1 MSQIN
6 VRNIL
11 VGYGDMYYAAQGTDL
26 PDFAANTTDVR
37 LQDSFD
43 DDANWSYVGATQE
56 GIELAYEPDYG
67 EVEVDQ
73 FRDAAVLFNQ
83 MTTVTLN
90 TTLAEATLENLLLA
104 WGLADEYL
112 QQVDSKV
119 ESFSVGNAPVDPVE
133 RSVAF
138 VGKGAPATYEADPV
152 GNPGVF
158 TTSARDRVYLG
169 RRVLSIEGATLNLSR
184 TENTAYPV
192 SFRLLPDPAFRDSEY
207 GVILDRI
214 PGDSTANPDPTNVFA

>member
-26 PDFAANTTDVR
+26 PDFASNTSDVR

-43 DDANWSYVGATQE
+43 GDANWSYVGATQE
-56 GIELAYEPDYG
+56 GIELAYSPDYG

-73 FRDAAVLFNQ
+73 FRDAAILFNQ

-112 QQVDSKV
+112 QQVDNKV
-119 ESFSVGNAPVDPVE
+119 ASFSVGNAPVDPVE

-138 VGKGAPATYEADPV
+138 VGKGAPATYTEGDPAV
-152 GNPGVF
+152 TV
-158 TTSARDRVYLG
+158 TAARDRVYLG

-192 SFRLLPDPAFRDSEY
+192 SFRLLPDAAFRDSEY

-214 PGDSTANPDPTNVFA
+214 PGDTTVNPDPTNVFA

>member
-1 MSQIN
+1 MSQVN

-11 VGYGDMYYAAQGTDL
+11 VGFGDMYHASQGTEL
-26 PDFAANTTDVR
+26 PDFASSSTDVR

-43 DDANWSYVGATQE
+43 ASASWKYAGATQE

-73 FRDAAVLFNQ
+73 LRDAAILFNQ
-83 MTTVTLN
+83 TTNVSLN

-104 WGLADEYL
+104 WGLADEFL
-112 QQVDSKV
+112 QQVGDGKV
-119 ESFSVGNAPVDPVE
+119 ESFSVGNSPVDPVE

-138 VGKGAPATYEADPV
+138 VGKGAPYVDESGEEAV
-152 GNPGVF
+152 TVR
-158 TTSARDRVYLG
+158 RDRVYLG
-169 RRVLSIEGATLNLSR
+169 RRVLSVEGATLNLSR

-192 SFRLLPDPAFRDSEY
+192 TFRLLPDPAFRDSEY
-207 GVILDRI
+207 GVIIDRI
-214 PGDSTANPDPTNVFA
+214 PGDNTANPDPTNVFS